1 MKNHTMKLA
10 FSGMLVALSTA
21 LMFLTNLFPVA
32 SYTLPAIAG
41 ALWILSV
48 IELGKGWA
56 WPSFVASSLLSFLVV
71 ADKEA
76 VAMFVL
82 FFGYYPIQ
90 KAYFEQFSRRFLT
103 WLAKYLL
110 FNVAM
115 IVEFILSIHL
125 LGVPEESFTVFGVYL
140 PWVFLLIG
148 NVAFLLYDYCLSCL
162 VVVYCQRMHKNVQR
176 WLHLK

>member
-1 MKNHTMKLA
+1 MKLA

-48 IELGKGWA
+48 IELGEGMG
-56 WPSFVASSLLSFLVV
+56 VAVVCGFIFAVVLVV

-82 FFGYYPIQ
+82 FFGYYPIL

-140 PWVFLLIG
+140 PWVF
-148 NVAFLLYDYCLSCL
+148 C
-162 VVVYCQRMHKNVQR
+162 
-176 WLHLK
+176 

>member
-1 MKNHTMKLA
+1 M
-10 FSGMLVALSTA
+10 
-21 LMFLTNLFPVA
+21 
-32 SYTLPAIAG
+32 
-41 ALWILSV
+41 

-82 FFGYYPIQ
+82 FFGYYPIL

-148 NVAFLLYDYCLSCL
+148 NVAFLLYDYCLLYTSRC
-162 VVVYCQRMHKNVQR
+162 V
-176 WLHLK
+176 

>member
-1 MKNHTMKLA
+1 M
-10 FSGMLVALSTA
+10 SWGRD
-21 LMFLTNLFPVA
+21 
-32 SYTLPAIAG
+32 G
-41 ALWILSV
+41 R
-48 IELGKGWA
+48 GRR
-56 WPSFVASSLLSFLVV
+56 FVASSLLSFLVV

-82 FFGYYPIQ
+82 FFGYYPIL

>member
-1 MKNHTMKLA
+1 MKLA

-82 FFGYYPIQ
+82 FFGYYPIL

-115 IVEFILSIHL
+115 IVEFVLSIHL

-162 VVVYCQRMHKNVQR
+162 VVDYCQRMHKNVQR